1 MLEVP
6 NVNAANLL
14 VIPDLTQPVGWL
26 PLVFAVVMALA
37 MLAYVILDGYDLGV
51 GVLLRRAD
59 DVEQKDT
66 MIASIGPFWDANE
79 TWLVL
84 GVGVLLVAFPMAH
97 GEILGALYLPV
108 ALMLFGLTLRG
119 VAFDFRVKARD
130 KHKPLWDHAFYAG
143 SLLAGWSQGFM
154 LGGLVTGFAA
164 DWGSQLF
171 NALIGLCLVAAY
183 CLLGAGWLI
192 MKTEG
197 ALQLKAVRW
206 AQGSLWL
213 TAAGVAAISMATP
226 WVSQRIF
233 DKWFSFPNVVML
245 LPIPAMTVALFV
257 VIARSLRRLPVRLAQ
272 NNHYGAAVPFASTVG
287 IFLLAFYGL
296 AYSLFPWLVVDKL
309 TVWNAA
315 SAPEALMVIFY
326 GTVVVLPVII
336 GYTVFAYRVFWG
348 KSTALQY

>member
-1 MLEVP
+1 MVETLK
-6 NVNAANLL
+6 LL
-14 VIPDLTQPVGWL
+14 TTPDLTQPAGWL
-26 PLVFAVVMALA
+26 PLVFALVMALA

-59 DVEQKDT
+59 DEGQKDT

-97 GEILGALYLPV
+97 GVILGALYLPV
-108 ALMLFGLTLRG
+108 ALMLMALTLRG
-119 VAFDFRVKARD
+119 VAFDFRVKARAA
-130 KHKPLWDHAFYAG
+130 HKPLWDRAFYAG
-143 SLLAGWSQGFM
+143 SLLAAWSQGFM
-154 LGGLVTGFAA
+154 LGALVTGF
-164 DWGSQLF
+164 DGGWRSQVF

-197 ALQLKAVRW
+197 VLQGKAVRW
-206 AQGSLWL
+206 AQASLWL
-213 TAAGVAAISMATP
+213 TAAGVAAISVATP
-226 WVSQRIF
+226 WVSPRIF
-233 DKWFSFPNVVML
+233 EKWFSFPNVMML
-245 LPIPAMTVALFV
+245 FPIPAVTVALFV
-257 VIARSLRRLPVRLAQ
+257 VIARSLRRLPMRLAQ
-272 NNHYGAAVPFASTVG
+272 NNQYGAAVPFASTVG

-296 AYSLFPWLVVDKL
+296 AYSLFPWLVVDQI
-309 TVWNAA
+309 TVWDAA
-315 SAPEALMVIFY
+315 SAPEALLVIFY
-326 GTVVVLPVII
+326 GVVLVLPVIV